1 MEGAEQMT
9 APPIPV
15 GLVVVHRPTSSV
27 RPVEM
32 AVAAVL
38 ILLAAVLRWAP
49 SRTGPEA
56 GGGLQEAAIASA
68 RWASGARRPTFRQ
81 SSGAVFAGC
90 AVGLFIGGAGGVLAG
105 LMATAAVLVFG
116 SRRVA
121 EHEERARNRLVA
133 AAPPA
138 VDLFAAALA
147 AGLLP
152 VDAAEV
158 VATAF
163 DGVRLGEAGDPGA
176 AGPVAEIAGR
186 FAAVARSLRRGL
198 DPEAAWRP
206 LSADGATAAVGA
218 AALRS
223 CRTGAPA
230 SVTVAK
236 AARDTWNAAEQAAQA
251 QIRSVAV
258 RATAPLALCFLPAFI
273 LVGVVPTALGL
284 LTELHP

>member
-1 MEGAEQMT
+1 MT
-9 APPIPV
+9 AQLAHIW
-15 GLVVVHRPTSSV
+15 LVVVHKPTPSV
-27 RPVEM
+27 RPAE
-32 AVAAVL
+32 VATAVL
-38 ILLAAVLRWAP
+38 LSVFALALRWAP
-49 SRTGPEA
+49 SRPGPA
-56 GGGLQEAAIASA
+56 PGGLQEAAIASA
-68 RWASGARRPTFRQ
+68 RWACAARRPTFRQ
-81 SSGAVFAGC
+81 TIGAVFAGF
-90 AVGLFIGGAGGVLAG
+90 AVGLFIGGAGGVVAG
-105 LMATAAVLVFG
+105 LLTAVAVLVFN
-116 SRRVA
+116 SRRVS
-121 EHEERARNRLVA
+121 EQEIRARYRLIA

-152 VDAAEV
+152 VDAATV

-163 DGVRLGEAGDPGA
+163 GA
-176 AGPVAEIAGR
+176 AEQPGDTGPVGEIAER
-186 FAAVARSLRRGL
+186 FAAVARALRQGA
-198 DPEAAWRP
+198 DPETAWKL
-206 LSADGATAAVGA
+206 LSVDGATAPVGA

-230 SVTVAK
+230 SVTVTK

-284 LTELHP
+284 LTELQP

>member
-1 MEGAEQMT
+1 MT
-9 APPIPV
+9 AQWTHV
-15 GLVVVHRPTSSV
+15 WLVVLHKPTPSV
-27 RPVEM
+27 RPVE
-32 AVAAVL
+32 VATAVL
-38 ILLAAVLRWAP
+38 LSVFALVLRWAP
-49 SRTGPEA
+49 SNPGPTA
-56 GGGLQEAAIASA
+56 GGLQEAAIASA

-81 SSGAVFAGC
+81 TIGAAFAGC
-90 AVGLFIGGAGGVLAG
+90 AVGLFIGGAGGAVAG
-105 LMATAAVLVFG
+105 LLTAVAVLVFS
-116 SRRVA
+116 SRRIS
-121 EHEERARNRLVA
+121 EQETRARQRLIA

-152 VDAAEV
+152 VDAATV

-163 DGVRLGEAGDPGA
+163 GDAEQPGGT
-176 AGPVAEIAGR
+176 GPVGEIAER
-186 FAAVARSLRRGL
+186 FAAVARSLRQGA
-198 DPEAAWRP
+198 DPETAWK
-206 LSADGATAAVGA
+206 LLAVDSATAPVGS

-230 SVTVAK
+230 SMTVAK

-284 LTELHP
+284 LTELQP

>member
-1 MEGAEQMT
+1 MT
-9 APPIPV
+9 AQWAHVWLAI
-15 GLVVVHRPTSSV
+15 VHKPTPSV
-27 RPVEM
+27 RPVE
-32 AVAAVL
+32 VATAVL
-38 ILLAAVLRWAP
+38 LSVFALVLRLTPAGHRP
-49 SRTGPEA
+49 SS
-56 GGGLQEAAIASA
+56 GGLQEAAIASA

-81 SSGAVFAGC
+81 TIGAVFAGC
-90 AVGLFIGGAGGVLAG
+90 AVGLFIGGAGGVVAG
-105 LMATAAVLVFG
+105 MLTAVAVLVFS
-116 SRRVA
+116 SRRIS
-121 EHEERARNRLVA
+121 EQEIRARYRLIA

-152 VDAAEV
+152 VDAATV

-163 DGVRLGEAGDPGA
+163 GA
-176 AGPVAEIAGR
+176 AEQSGNTGPIGEIAER
-186 FAAVARSLRRGL
+186 FGSVARALRQGT
-198 DPEAAWRP
+198 DPETAWKP
-206 LSADGATAAVGA
+206 LSVDAATAPVGA

-230 SVTVAK
+230 SMTVAK
-236 AARDTWNAAEQAAQA
+236 AARDTWNAAEQVAQA

-284 LTELHP
+284 LTELQP